1 MTGEDLDNWL
11 SDGLEAAVA
20 NGSEELARSLDE
32 SKGSAPSA
40 EGPNEQPSVGEDGEK
55 ANQAE
60 EATTGQVDGG
70 RSLKP
75 NPIRRKKERRAQSF
89 LCAAARRRR
98 DQRLASRTS

>member
-70 RSLKP
+70 ALSKTKP
-75 NPIRRKKERRAQSF
+75 DPPKKRAKGPILPMCCRPKKKRPKA
-89 LCAAARRRR
+89 C
-98 DQRLASRTS
+98 